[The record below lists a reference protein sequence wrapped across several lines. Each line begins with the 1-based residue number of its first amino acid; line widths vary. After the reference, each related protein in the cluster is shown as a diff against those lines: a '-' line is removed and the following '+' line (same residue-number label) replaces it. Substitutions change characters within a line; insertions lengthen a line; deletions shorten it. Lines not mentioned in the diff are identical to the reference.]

1 MLTYIAISEINM
13 TTRTRKVLDMMLSG
27 TIDADQAEELLGAIA
42 EPPASSR
49 RASRPAGDRAGLR
62 LTVEELVELASNGVE
77 ADYVRS
83 LVGAGLRNLSVSD
96 IVELASSGVE
106 ADYIRALVE
115 AGLED
120 LTVEEI
126 VELSDNAVDP
136 KLGEA
141 FRRGE
146 LDDE

>member
-1 MLTYIAISEINM
+1 MCI
-13 TTRTRKVLDMMLSG
+13 R
-27 TIDADQAEELLGAIA
+27 
-42 EPPASSR
+42 
-49 RASRPAGDRAGLR
+49 DR
-62 LTVEELVELASNGVE
+62 
-77 ADYVRS
+77 
-83 LVGAGLRNLSVSD
+83 RNLSVSD